1 MEVATREYAL
11 MLDETKTDW
20 LDSLPGYMEL
30 DDAERFVIC
39 NGCGAANSK
48 FDFIPDT
55 LYGLSIKEAC
65 YRHDYA
71 YYVGKTEADK
81 IAADKQFL
89 NNMLAI
95 IEAKGGLLKWLRS
108 WRAMT
113 YYNAVRD
120 KGHKA
125 FWEGKKR

>member
-1 MEVATREYAL
+1 MSF
-11 MLDETKTDW
+11 DETQRDW

-30 DDAERFVIC
+30 SEVERFVIC

-48 FDFIPDT
+48 FDFVPDT
-55 LYGLSIKEAC
+55 IYGLSITEAC

-71 YYVGKTEADK
+71 YHVGKTEADK
-81 IAADKQFL
+81 KAADEQFL
-89 NNMLAI
+89 RNMLTI
-95 IEAKGGLLKWLRS
+95 INTQSTSLLKWPRR

-113 YYNAVRD
+113 YYSAVCD

-125 FWEGKKR
+125 FWEGKSK

>member
-1 MEVATREYAL
+1 MS
-11 MLDETKTDW
+11 LDESKRDW

-71 YYVGKTEADK
+71 YHVGRTEEDK
-81 IAADKQFL
+81 KAADEQFL
-89 NNMLAI
+89 RNMLTI
-95 IEAKGGLLKWLRS
+95 INTQSNTFLKWPRR

-113 YYNAVRD
+113 YYSAVCD

-125 FWEGKKR
+125 FWAGKQ

>member
-1 MEVATREYAL
+1 MSEF
-11 MLDETKTDW
+11 DEGKTDW

-55 LYGLSIKEAC
+55 IYGLSIKEAC

-71 YYVGKTEADK
+71 YHVGKTEADK
-81 IAADKQFL
+81 KAADEQFL
-89 NNMLAI
+89 RNMLTI
-95 IEAKGGLLKWLRS
+95 INTQSIPLLKWARR

-113 YYNAVRD
+113 YYSAVCD

-125 FWEGKKR
+125 FWAGKQR

>member
-1 MEVATREYAL
+1 MSEFDPTSSGPLEAP
-11 MLDETKTDW
+11 
-20 LDSLPGYMEL
+20 PGYDEL
-30 DDAERFVIC
+30 SDVERFVIC

-55 LYGLSIKEAC
+55 LWGLPIKEAC

-71 YYVGKTEADK
+71 YHIGKTEEDKKKADE
-81 IAADKQFL
+81 QFL
-89 NNMLAI
+89 RNMLTLI
-95 IEAKGGLLKWLRS
+95 NTQSTPLLKWPRR

-113 YYNAVRD
+113 YYSAVCD

-125 FWEGKKR
+125 FWAGKKK